1 LNPVLANLYAR
12 RSIRAFADTP
22 LPPYQL
28 REILTAGQYAPSG
41 RNRQACHFLCIHTP
55 EILTQLKTL
64 SCRVLSDMEITP
76 DTNPSL
82 VHSIE
87 QAKKGTCNF
96 TYGAPVLVLVANRQ
110 NYNNALADSACAIE
124 NIMLAATSFGIGSGY
139 INQIRW
145 LRDEPLIR
153 QMLLSFGMKEDE
165 TIYGGVSLGYAAQSP
180 AAPLARTGN
189 LITML

>member
-1 LNPVLANLYAR
+1 MGLNWALLFEAYNLMNVSLA
-12 RSIRAFADTP
+12 T
-22 LPPYQL
+22 
-28 REILTAGQYAPSG
+28 LTYY
-41 RNRQACHFLCIHTP
+41 T
-55 EILTQLKTL
+55 
-64 SCRVLSDMEITP
+64 
-76 DTNPSL
+76 
-82 VHSIE
+82 
-87 QAKKGTCNF
+87 
-96 TYGAPVLVLVANRQ
+96 APVLVLVANRQ

-124 NIMLAATSFGIGSGY
+124 NIMLAATSFGIGSCY

-189 LITML
+189 PITML